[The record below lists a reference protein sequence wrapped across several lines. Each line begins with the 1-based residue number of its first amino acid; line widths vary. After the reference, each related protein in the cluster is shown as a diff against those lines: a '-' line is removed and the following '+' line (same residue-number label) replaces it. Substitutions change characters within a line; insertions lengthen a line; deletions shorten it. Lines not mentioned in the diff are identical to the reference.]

1 MLLASVI
8 SLTSCRPEESAKF
21 DRTNESDESEGFLN
35 FYNYYGSIGSIELV
49 EPKKEESQCESNET
63 EELDINLEEDE
74 DDYDYGCPKECVDI
88 IADFIENRREDDFMY
103 FKRWYKCTRDIRGCR
118 FLYLDT
124 AEQNGAMEEPK
135 KEDDSE
141 ERRAYE
147 MVFFLNK
154 LFGWFLNEMFW
165 LLLLI
170 IL

>member
-35 FYNYYGSIGSIELV
+35 FNNYYGSIGSIELV

-74 DDYDYGCPKECVDI
+74 EDDYDYGCPKECVDI
-88 IADFIENRREDDFMY
+88 IDDFIENRREDDFMY
-103 FKRWYKCTRDIRGCR
+103 YYGVYKCTMDTEGCR

-124 AEQNGAMEEPK
+124 AGFRKRAK
-135 KEDDSE
+135 RDDSDE
-141 ERRAYE
+141 SDDSLQTATDA
-147 MVFFLNK
+147 VDFFNIIGMFFAN
-154 LFGWFLNEMFW
+154 LFA
-165 LLLLI
+165 
-170 IL
+170 

>member
-88 IADFIENRREDDFMY
+88 IDDFIENRREDDFMY
-103 FKRWYKCTRDIRGCR
+103 YYGVYKCTMDTIGCR

-124 AEQNGAMEEPK
+124 AGFRKRAK
-135 KEDDSE
+135 RDDSDKTDDSL
-141 ERRAYE
+141 RTTSDI
-147 MVFFLNK
+147 VDFFNIGMFLAN
-154 LFGWFLNEMFW
+154 LFG
-165 LLLLI
+165 
-170 IL
+170 